1 MEIQKIKRLAQSE
14 IQKIA
19 AGEVVERPVSVLK
32 ELLENA
38 LDAGAQTIAI
48 YIEQSG
54 KKLIRVVD
62 DGCGMSRADA
72 RMAFEPHATSKIQ
85 SVDDLFSIESYGF
98 RGEALCS
105 ISAVSRMTLIT
116 ALHGQEDQATQ
127 LECDQGIFSSAQTV
141 CAKAGTDLSVRDLFC
156 SVPVRLKF
164 LKKDETEWNQL
175 YDLVQAVAFSTPGIS
190 FVLYRD
196 GQLIL
201 NAQGV
206 DSLLSR
212 ARQLWE
218 VSYSQ
223 HLLEFEVDAGL
234 ECAVRG
240 VVSRTNI
247 HRYNRSDIFLFVNG
261 RWVKNQ
267 ALSKAVLK
275 GYAQSLPDG
284 KFPMAVIFVN
294 IDPARVDVNIHPRKE
309 EVLFIS
315 PGRVESAIADAVRKT
330 LQESVAEKITSQPF
344 QQISH
349 QAEAENIQPQ
359 RFDYSFAESFSEQK
373 TRPEQSVFHDFSI
386 RRVVQSVREPLFAE
400 EKKLQQPLFE
410 HTEDT
415 ELHLKP
421 HSWKI
426 CGQLFKTYL
435 LIESEGQ
442 FLMMDQ
448 HAAHERILYERM
460 KTSFES
466 FVGIQLLFPQIL
478 SFPAQLY
485 AQILESV
492 AFFAEC
498 GIAIEA
504 FGYGQIK
511 VSSFPVDASRVD
523 MKVFFEELCN
533 ELSGG
538 EKDAEHLRK
547 KIYEHVHSHAAC
559 KAAIK
564 AGDELSMLEMTQ
576 LYVDLQ
582 QVENR
587 HMCIHG
593 RPTIWRISKHEI
605 EKQFRRI

>member
-1 MEIQKIKRLAQSE
+1 VEIQKIKRLAQSE

-48 YIEQSG
+48 YIEQAG
-54 KKLIRVVD
+54 KRLIRVVD

-98 RGEALCS
+98 RGEALAS

-116 ALHGQEDQATQ
+116 ALHGQEDSATL
-127 LECDQGIFSSAQTV
+127 LECDQGIFSPAQTV

-175 YDLVQAVAFSTPGIS
+175 YDLVQAVAFSSPGIS

-267 ALSKAVLK
+267 SLSKAVLK

-309 EVLFIS
+309 EVLFVS
-315 PGRVESAIADAVRKT
+315 PGRVEAAIADAVRKA
-330 LQESVAEKITSQPF
+330 LQESVIEKKID
-344 QQISH
+344 QISQH
-349 QAEAENIQPQ
+349 PEKKISPENIQIQ
-359 RFDYSFAESFSEQK
+359 RFEHSFNNPFFEQK
-373 TRPEQSVFHDFSI
+373 THPERLVFNDFSI
-386 RRVVQSVREPLFAE
+386 RRVVPSVPDSIFVE
-400 EKKLQQPLFE
+400 EKKQQALFE
-410 HTEDT
+410 LTENSDVQIK
-415 ELHLKP
+415 LN
-421 HSWKI
+421 SWKI
-426 CGQLFKTYL
+426 CAQLFKTYV

-460 KTSFES
+460 KGAFES
-466 FVGIQLLFPQIL
+466 FVGIELLFPQIL
-478 SFPAQLY
+478 SFSSRLY
-485 AQILESV
+485 EQILESAV
-492 AFFAEC
+492 FLAQC
-498 GIAIEA
+498 GISLES
-504 FGYGQIK
+504 FGAGQVK
-511 VSSFPVDASRVD
+511 VSSFPVDASRLD
-523 MKVFFEELCN
+523 MKVFFEELFQEFSVN
-533 ELSGG
+533 EKSTEL
-538 EKDAEHLRK
+538 LRK

-564 AGDELSMLEMTQ
+564 AGDELTMVEMTQ
-576 LYVDLQ
+576 LYLDLQ

-593 RPTIWRISKHEI
+593 RPTIWRISKNEI